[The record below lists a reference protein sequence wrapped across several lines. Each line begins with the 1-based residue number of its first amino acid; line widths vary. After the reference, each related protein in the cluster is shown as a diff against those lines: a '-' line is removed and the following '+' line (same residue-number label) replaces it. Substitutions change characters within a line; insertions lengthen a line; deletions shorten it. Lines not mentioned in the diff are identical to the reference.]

1 MTVAEISKKSVEE
14 LKSEAKNG
22 DLNAQSALG
31 LLFELGLEVA
41 PDPKEAAKYWG
52 MAAKAGDATAQFSLA
67 QIISKSFDDTEEN
80 RAMAQVLY
88 KKAEDQGVV
97 RPEKI
102 VRTLQQSNGKAIKV
116 LIVDD
121 VTSIRV
127 PLRAYLEAEGCQVFE
142 AEDGQQ
148 GLNILKKDPSI
159 KLVFSDINMKIM
171 DGFEMVKCA
180 SLIDSI
186 KHIPIVML
194 TSENSDAA
202 VLRGK
207 QLSVKGWIVKPAK
220 PHHLRKYLVKYT

>member
-1 MTVAEISKKSVEE
+1 MGMTVAEISKKSVEE

-52 MAAKAGDATAQFSLA
+52 MAAKSGDATAQFSLA
-67 QIISKSFDDTEEN
+67 QIISKSFEDTDEN
-80 RAMAQVLY
+80 RAMVQVLF

-102 VRTLQQSNGKAIKV
+102 VRTLQQSSGKAIKV

-148 GLNILKKDPSI
+148 GLNILKKTLQS
-159 KLVFSDINMKIM
+159 N
-171 DGFEMVKCA
+171 
-180 SLIDSI
+180 
-186 KHIPIVML
+186 
-194 TSENSDAA
+194 
-202 VLRGK
+202 
-207 QLSVKGWIVKPAK
+207 W
-220 PHHLRKYLVKYT
+220 YLVTLT